1 MTEQA
6 IIEDD
11 DNQVAENEE
20 QEIDLD
26 LDSEIINAEMPEIQL
41 EEGEDEK
48 QEEGEVQEGEE
59 EESEA
64 FVSNPVRQLRT
75 ANRELAKK
83 LKLEQQEKEALKRQI
98 ESKAAVEIPELPK
111 KPELGDDGIDYD
123 PELFEKALTAWHE
136 TKIEIDK
143 KKSEKT
149 QAETAQQEK
158 YNQKLQTFEQNKVNY
173 KGFEDSQKLVE
184 GALNLNQQGIL
195 VYYSEDPNL
204 VVHAL
209 AKNPI
214 ILSQLQ
220 SITDPIE
227 YALKV
232 KDIEQKAKAKMGE
245 QRKAPPP
252 EGKLKAPGAPKGSS
266 NHEKELQRL
275 RDKGDSQAVIQYKR
289 KHNLP
294 KTM

>member
-1 MTEQA
+1 MTDQA
-6 IIEDD
+6 ILENEEQDL
-11 DNQVAENEE
+11 DNQAADDE

-26 LDSEIINAEMPEIQL
+26 LDSEIIDAEMPEIEL
-41 EEGEDEK
+41 
-48 QEEGEVQEGEE
+48 EGEE
-59 EESEA
+59 EEQEIEEGEEEPEA
-64 FVSNPVRQLRT
+64 FVSNPVRQLRNVT
-75 ANRELAKK
+75 RELKK
-83 LKLEQQEKEALKRQI
+83 QLKLEQQEKEALKRQI

-123 PELFEKALTAWHE
+123 PEAFEVALNKWHE
-136 TKIEIDK
+136 TKIEIEK
-143 KKSEKT
+143 KKAEKT
-149 QAETAQQEK
+149 TAETAQQEK
-158 YNQKLQTFEQNKVNY
+158 YNQKLQAFEQKKAEY
-173 KGFEDSQKLVE
+173 KGFDDSQKIVE

-195 VYYSEDPNL
+195 VYYSEEPNL

-209 AKNPI
+209 AKNPV
-214 ILSQLQ
+214 ILSQLK

-227 YALKV
+227 YALKIR
-232 KDIEQKAKAKMGE
+232 DIEQKAKAKMGD
-245 QRKAPPP
+245 QKKPPAP
-252 EGKLKAPGAPKGSS
+252 EGKLTAKSVAKGIS